1 MTTGRKRE
9 LNGIPVCSGNRGGRG
24 AARHKSWRRRRRR
37 RSESQD
43 ISAAV
48 RPPSGFHTSRPQ
60 TAQLSRTARH
70 YAHAKAYPRRRPA
83 LRARTKEGWSTSDL
97 RGEDSGGVLPEGRR
111 AGAGV
116 GSDWS
121 GGVFFF
127 FRNVARVSDLQ
138 GKGGNVKKKKKT
150 ALKPRRRERKV
161 RRFAKRASRSSEH
174 GVSLRSHCT
183 CWSCLEVIEVDCTTT
198 ESESCL

>member
-1 MTTGRKRE
+1 MGSQCVLATGAGEEQHGTSPGGGGGGGLSHKISP
-9 LNGIPVCSGNRGGRG
+9 LLSGLHRD
-24 AARHKSWRRRRRR
+24 S
-37 RSESQD
+37 
-43 ISAAV
+43 
-48 RPPSGFHTSRPQ
+48 TLRPQ

-70 YAHAKAYPRRRPA
+70 YAHVKAYPRRRPA

-138 GKGGNVKKKKKT
+138 GKGGNVKKTKKK
-150 ALKPRRRERKV
+150 L
-161 RRFAKRASRSSEH
+161 
-174 GVSLRSHCT
+174 L
-183 CWSCLEVIEVDCTTT
+183 
-198 ESESCL
+198 